1 MNTSATVGNEMRYN
15 LNSDMAEGYGP
26 WKMGDDD
33 GLLDLVHSANI
44 ACGFHAGDHNIMANV
59 MRQAK
64 EKGVSIGAHPGF
76 YDLHGFGR
84 RQIRLSEA
92 EIENLIAY
100 QLGAA
105 IAMAELV
112 GAKVTHVKPHGALNN
127 MAATD
132 PGMSM
137 AISRAI
143 KAVDPDQI
151 LLAPVLSEMVTA
163 GQKAGLNVAGEVF
176 ADRAYMPDG
185 QLVPRS
191 RPDAMIHDAEI
202 ALENCLR
209 MIGESKIRA
218 VDGTEMAING
228 QSICVHGDEPSALEM
243 IRFLKSGLEGA
254 GFTPATLPELLNQ
267 N

>member
-1 MNTSATVGNEMRYN
+1 MQYN

-26 WKMGDDD
+26 WKMGDDE

-44 ACGFHAGDHNIMANV
+44 ACGLHAGDYNIMASV
-59 MRQAK
+59 MRMASA
-64 EKGVSIGAHPGF
+64 KGVSIGAHPGF
-76 YDLHGFGR
+76 HDLHGFGR

-105 IAMAELV
+105 LAMAELV
-112 GAKVTHVKPHGALNN
+112 GARVTHVKPHGALNN

-132 PGMSM
+132 QGMSM
-137 AISRAI
+137 AIARAVR
-143 KAVDPDQI
+143 AVDPSQI

-163 GQKAGLNVAGEVF
+163 GRKTGLAVAEEIF

-191 RPDAMIHDAEI
+191 RPDAMIHDAET

-209 MIGESKIRA
+209 MLGDGILRA
-218 VDGTEMAING
+218 VDGTERPIKG
-228 QSICVHGDEPSALEM
+228 QSICVHGDEPSALAM
-243 IRFLKSGLEGA
+243 VRSLKSGLEAA
-254 GFTPATLPELLNQ
+254 GFTPATLPQIVNAA
-267 N
+267 

>member
-1 MNTSATVGNEMRYN
+1 MRYN

-26 WKMGDDD
+26 WTMGDDES
-33 GLLDLVHSANI
+33 LLDLVHSANI

-59 MRQAK
+59 MRQAMK
-64 EKGVSIGAHPGF
+64 KGVSIGAHPGF

-105 IAMAELV
+105 LAMAELV

-132 PGMSM
+132 LGMSM
-137 AISRAI
+137 AIARAI
-143 KAVDPDQI
+143 KAVDTDQI

-163 GQKAGLNVAGEVF
+163 GHKVGLQVAEEIF

-191 RPDAMIHDAEI
+191 RPDAMIHDAET

-209 MIGESKIRA
+209 MLGDGIIRA
-218 VDGTEMAING
+218 VDGTEIAING
-228 QSICVHGDEPSALEM
+228 QSICVHGDEASALEM
-243 IRFLKSGLEGA
+243 IRSLKSGLESA
-254 GFTPATLPELLNQ
+254 GFTPATLPELVNH
-267 N
+267 